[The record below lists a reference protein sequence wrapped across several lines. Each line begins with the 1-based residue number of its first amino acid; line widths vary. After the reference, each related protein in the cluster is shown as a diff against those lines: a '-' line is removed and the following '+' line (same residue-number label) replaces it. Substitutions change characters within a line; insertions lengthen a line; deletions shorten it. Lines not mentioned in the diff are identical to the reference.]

1 LGELLGHCGSADL
14 DAEEQVMP
22 TLQTTSLVLD
32 KEVIEGLMAP
42 SEAPVSDA
50 PIPSLEDA
58 GEGAGALLLG
68 LGLLLSPKEPKEP
81 KGR

>member
-1 LGELLGHCGSADL
+1 ML
-14 DAEEQVMP
+14 
-22 TLQTTSLVLD
+22 TLQTTGLVLD
-32 KEVIEGLMAP
+32 KDVIDVLMAP
-42 SEAPVSDA
+42 AEAPVSDA

-58 GEGAGALLLG
+58 GGGAGALLLG